1 RKRVEKEGDLTNQ
14 PPRPSPHFLLLV
26 SLFRSPPDSLRYC
39 SGGSHR
45 NPSQPS
51 FAFLNLLL
59 LFLFLQVLSYT
70 MGDNTIKTED
80 YTSLKEFRV
89 DIDVAKGE
97 EENEAE
103 MKLSMCFW
111 LYLVRSSSSVS
122 YPAQII
128 NQLQVGSDV
137 SFFESFLF
145 LDERRIMMLRPLCLV
160 RKDSPPQ
167 SNSASLLEAPH
178 ALMVHEF
185 PFEKWVHVGY
195 EVSANVLH
203 LHINGENLVELCF
216 PLPSMPQS
224 NSDGFKT
231 ITLVGPS
238 IDNCLQGYVHDLH
251 VSHISSSVRD
261 CYFKDPPLQLSIDN
275 SSTIEIEEDNDG
287 VWSII
292 GGKASCRRIFSLD
305 VVLSNA
311 VNQSINNELEVIS
324 SLLYA
329 DNGLPVEKTSD
340 DEAPLLASFDG
351 IEFPSC
357 DRPSKLLNGRTSF
370 KLKISQLSSKCENR
384 LFHIKFELLKYKG
397 YHFLEAFSH
406 PIRCISRNRNPRP
419 SSAILKRPTSAQYYL
434 SDCPSIASDN
444 GSLELHN
451 SLHEG
456 NATPSS
462 KRSKL
467 VQEKTSLA
475 PQLEEEGYSQ
485 ALTGNQ
491 AEAREHVE
499 AGNSPYDSESTEERI
514 SDYNIGSYSI
524 SDPMIFK
531 YCLGSLTD
539 RALLMK
545 EVSTSASDEE
555 LFRFADKV
563 CLYSGCAH
571 HR

>member
-1 RKRVEKEGDLTNQ
+1 
-14 PPRPSPHFLLLV
+14 
-26 SLFRSPPDSLRYC
+26 
-39 SGGSHR
+39 
-45 NPSQPS
+45 
-51 FAFLNLLL
+51 
-59 LFLFLQVLSYT
+59 
-70 MGDNTIKTED
+70 M
-80 YTSLKEFRV
+80 
-89 DIDVAKGE
+89 VAHP
-97 EENEAE
+97 
-103 MKLSMCFW
+103 
-111 LYLVRSSSSVS
+111 SSS
-122 YPAQII
+122 
-128 NQLQVGSDV
+128 
-137 SFFESFLF
+137 
-145 LDERRIMMLRPLCLV
+145 
-160 RKDSPPQ
+160 K
-167 SNSASLLEAPH
+167 
-178 ALMVHEF
+178 
-185 PFEKWVHVGY
+185 
-195 EVSANVLH
+195 
-203 LHINGENLVELCF
+203 
-216 PLPSMPQS
+216 
-224 NSDGFKT
+224 
-231 ITLVGPS
+231 
-238 IDNCLQGYVHDLH
+238 
-251 VSHISSSVRD
+251 
-261 CYFKDPPLQLSIDN
+261 
-275 SSTIEIEEDNDG
+275 
-287 VWSII
+287 
-292 GGKASCRRIFSLD
+292 
-305 VVLSNA
+305 
-311 VNQSINNELEVIS
+311 
-324 SLLYA
+324 
-329 DNGLPVEKTSD
+329 
-340 DEAPLLASFDG
+340 
-351 IEFPSC
+351 FPSYI
-357 DRPSKLLNGRTSF
+357 LVQLF
-370 KLKISQLSSKCENR
+370 QLSSKCENR

-571 HR
+571 HRHSIVIGKKLIEEGTRLWNSITQQNHPARWENIFLEIEKQFMKIASCSTRSLVQQDYDLLRKIAGCREYMAQDNFEKMWCWLYPVACTLSRGWVNSLWKCSSPKWIEGFITKEEAELSLGGARGLQEPGTFILRFPTSRSWPHPDAGGLVVTYVGTDYSIHHRLLSFEYIDSSNGRQRSAKEVQEMLLAEPELCRLGRTMRG